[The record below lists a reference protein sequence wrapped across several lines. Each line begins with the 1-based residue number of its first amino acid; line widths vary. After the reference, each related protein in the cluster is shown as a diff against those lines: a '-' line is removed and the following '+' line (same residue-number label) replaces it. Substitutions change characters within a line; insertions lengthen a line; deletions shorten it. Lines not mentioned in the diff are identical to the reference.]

1 MAYSVEH
8 RSFTEIRRRD
18 RAVTDEAWIQAL
30 LHRAPFAA
38 LATVVD
44 GQPFINSNLFVYD
57 EAAACIYMHTA
68 RTGRTPD
75 NVATSERVCLSIS
88 EMGRLLPAD
97 VALEFSVEYSGVV
110 VFGSATIVQDEAE
123 ASHALQLLLD
133 KYFPHLQPGSD
144 YRPTVPE
151 ELARTAVYR
160 IVIEQWSGKRKAVD
174 ADFPGAFLYGHLPAP
189 AVRPHQSG
197 QQCTTQEETQ

>member
-57 EAAACIYMHTA
+57 EAAACIYMHT
-68 RTGRTPD
+68 
-75 NVATSERVCLSIS
+75 
-88 EMGRLLPAD
+88 
-97 VALEFSVEYSGVV
+97 
-110 VFGSATIVQDEAE
+110 
-123 ASHALQLLLD
+123 
-133 KYFPHLQPGSD
+133 
-144 YRPTVPE
+144 
-151 ELARTAVYR
+151 
-160 IVIEQWSGKRKAVD
+160 
-174 ADFPGAFLYGHLPAP
+174 PAP
-189 AVRPHQSG
+189 DAPRTMLPPLSG
-197 QQCTTQEETQ
+197 CV